1 MSSDVQLPVFSG
13 YQWARE
19 QQYYTHKELEK
30 LLGIRDTD
38 DLVRMVQQLKCA
50 KILRTVSEKTQA
62 AGEDDGETDDS
73 WEKRLLESYRY
84 SFRYV
89 GILQFGKNALY
100 ILPKYCRPISAED
113 AKAQDDNRMQTL
125 STVLQVIIRYAKE
138 LRDLGEEDSTDPWQD
153 FLHLVIELVTDYS
166 ENGVYRDDNQLDEI
180 NGKGRILWHRTIA
193 ASIPFIQDDSP
204 VYTNLHTRC
213 RFVDEQNY
221 FTRMHHFL
229 AYHAWSIL
237 HGLNL
242 NTLLNLPDIIKQEDN
257 EDDFS
262 DITYML
268 YRLRAELGQQFDSRR
283 RYLLTLMIRYLETKD
298 EDSTDGYYRFGKSGF
313 HVVWEEACRRVL
325 NMHASNSTHMQLSR
339 PKWHIGGHTISMGED
354 KINGQKGQQADSF
367 HFDAKEN
374 HLLICDAKYYIPS
387 LTPKSIQGM
396 PGIADLLKQQ
406 LYELALR
413 NYFHPNADVRNV
425 FLLPRQE
432 ADNTTPKGSGI
443 NLFGRVHIPMLTASR
458 LPLKPTGLQH
468 SEALKDIPNLQ
479 EINLCYIDPALL
491 WNAYL
496 TPEKG
501 TLRQELEAAFSCTQ
515 QEE

>member
-38 DLVRMVQQLKCA
+38 DLIRMVQQLKCA

-73 WEKRLLESYRY
+73 WKKRLLESYRY

-89 GILQFGKNALY
+89 GILQFDKKALY
-100 ILPKYCRPISAED
+100 ILPKYCRPISAEESET
-113 AKAQDDNRMQTL
+113 ADDNRMQTL
-125 STVLQVIIRYAKE
+125 STVLQVIVRYAKE

-213 RFVDEQNY
+213 QFVDEQNF
-221 FTRMHHFL
+221 FTRLHHFL
-229 AYHAWSIL
+229 AYHAWRIL
-237 HGLNL
+237 QGLNL
-242 NTLLNLPDIIKQEDN
+242 NTLLNLPDITKQEDN

-262 DITYML
+262 DVAYML

-313 HVVWEEACRRVL
+313 HVVWEEACRCAL
-325 NMHASNSTHMQLSR
+325 NMETSTSEHMQLSR
-339 PKWHIGGHTISMGED
+339 PKWQLGEHTISMEPN
-354 KINGQKGQQADSF
+354 KKGLQADMF
-367 HFDAKEN
+367 HYDNEQPR
-374 HLLICDAKYYIPS
+374 LLIGDAKYYTPS
-387 LTPKSIQGM
+387 LNPQSIQGM
-396 PGIADLLKQQ
+396 PGIGDLLKQQ

-413 NYFHPNADVRNV
+413 NYFHPQADVINV
-425 FLLPRQE
+425 FLMPRQE
-432 ADNTTPKGSGI
+432 ADPSPGENRITRFGS
-443 NLFGRVHIPMLTASR
+443 VYIPMLTGSYLGDGR
-458 LPLKPTGLQH
+458 RQGLVH
-468 SEALKDIPNLQ
+468 SEKLLDIPNLQ
-479 EINLCYIDPALL
+479 PVILCKICPQLL
-491 WNAYL
+491 WKAYL
-496 TPEKG
+496 THDTY
-501 TLRQELEAAFSCTQ
+501 TLRQKLEGALK
-515 QEE
+515 